1 MDVRTTSPPRRTGIH
16 PLAALVTLALLVL
29 AVTLGC
35 TSSPFFNTTPD
46 VPRVETGPVPDAP
59 GKYSLRAG
67 PFLFLSDIKLPPN
80 NPLFQD
86 LTGLPDQIGRELKL
100 ANANS
105 LVHVFLFEERDRYE
119 KFMSGKYP
127 WLPKRRAFFVVQP
140 RSRGGAEELLVYTF
154 LGERIQQDL
163 RHELTHAVVNSVIKQ
178 VPLWLD
184 EGIAEFFETPAA
196 NDGLNPQHL
205 RQLRGENFQP
215 NLARLEGLHDVKEMA
230 PAEYR
235 EAWAWTHLMLRGGP
249 EAKRVLLDYLRE
261 LRSNP
266 QPGPLRSRLVAV
278 WPRPEEALRDHLA
291 RLEQTHLVSAK
302 TP

>member
-1 MDVRTTSPPRRTGIH
+1 MH
-16 PLAALVTLALLVL
+16 PVAALVTFALIGL

-35 TSSPFFNTTPD
+35 TSAPLLKSTPD
-46 VPRVETGPVPDAP
+46 TPRVETGPALEAP
-59 GKYSLRAG
+59 SKYSFRAG
-67 PFLFLSDIKLPPN
+67 PFLFLSDTKVQPN

-100 ANANS
+100 ASGGS
-105 LVHVFLFEERDRYE
+105 LVQVFLFEERDRYE
-119 KFMSGKYP
+119 RFMSGKYP

-140 RSRGGAEELLVYTF
+140 RSRGGAEELLVYTY

-184 EGIAEFFETPAA
+184 EGIAEFFETPAF

-205 RQLRGENFQP
+205 RQLREEVFQP
-215 NLARLEGLHDVKEMA
+215 NLARLEGLHDVKDMS

-278 WPRPEEALRDHLA
+278 WPRPEEALRDHLT
-291 RLEQTHLVSAK
+291 RLEQTHLAAARN
-302 TP
+302 P